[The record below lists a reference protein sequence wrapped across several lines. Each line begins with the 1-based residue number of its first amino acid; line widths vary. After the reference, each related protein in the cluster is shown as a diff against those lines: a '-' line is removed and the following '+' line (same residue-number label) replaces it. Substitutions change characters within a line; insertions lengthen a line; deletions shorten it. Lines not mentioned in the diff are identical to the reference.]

1 MNRVASSVTICCA
14 QARAR
19 DVAWGKGK
27 TRLHYWHGKSP
38 MDDLEQL
45 IKLGK
50 ETKNLDYKG
59 PCGWDEG
66 NKQACC
72 EIVKD
77 ILALANS
84 GGGHIVVGVKEEPI
98 GFSLVGL
105 TAEMVATFET
115 TRLNNFL
122 QNYADPPINCT
133 VVKKTVDQKL
143 FVVIEV
149 PSFRETPHICQKD
162 FPRGLQAPTVY
173 VRTDNNES
181 APIRSSAD
189 CRAVIERAVRGQG
202 DRLLESMR
210 AILTGPDQ
218 RPATRDS
225 ENLYLEELIKVRPR
239 AELATR
245 YNDANGAPKSWISR
259 DSDQAALM

>member
-14 QARAR
+14 QAHAR
-19 DVAWGKGK
+19 DVAWGKGQ

-115 TRLNNFL
+115 TRLHNFL

-149 PSFRETPHICQKD
+149 PSFRETPHILQKD
-162 FPRGLQAPTVY
+162 FPRVLQAPLCTF
-173 VRTDNNES
+173 
-181 APIRSSAD
+181 
-189 CRAVIERAVRGQG
+189 G
-202 DRLLESMR
+202 
-210 AILTGPDQ
+210 LT
-218 RPATRDS
+218 TTS
-225 ENLYLEELIKVRPR
+225 PR
-239 AELATR
+239 
-245 YNDANGAPKSWISR
+245 
-259 DSDQAALM
+259 Q